1 MMGETRSEGA
11 KIMTVTFVNLFEV
24 PSDRDEAF
32 LDLWTEINSHMRGQ
46 PGYVGHK
53 LHRAMLGNA
62 RYRFVNV
69 AIWESEQAWKA
80 AHDERFRALVT
91 QPAWKEFPPSPALYE
106 VVNHGGV

>member
-1 MMGETRSEGA
+1 MCSEGA

-32 LDLWTEINSHMRGQ
+32 LELWTEINSHMRDQ
-46 PGYVGHK
+46 AGYIGHK
-53 LHRAMLGNA
+53 LHRAMLDNA
-62 RYRFVNV
+62 RYRFVNI
-69 AIWESEQAWKA
+69 AIWESEQAWKS
-80 AHDERFRALVT
+80 AHDERFRTLVT